1 MLFQQH
7 EDSQRL
13 VEIEKRLTSLEDKL
27 DLKSLSES
35 LHSTLQSSFDDW
47 LSSSLTVS
55 CIKEEM
61 DRRYKRSRAELSEF
75 TRDFKKSEK
84 DMKDLQEKY
93 STLEEE
99 LTKIKSFISDM
110 MIDLKLKA
118 YNGDLNRV
126 ERILDTKCSNGTA
139 NELVEKIRNCAKSD
153 EMVAVQGFMKDLEK
167 RIEEEFFKKQEA
179 FDQLEKSR
187 EKLLETLDMYSTREQ
202 TNGVSQKFYQ
212 KTVKIDTEI
221 AENQKKIGILYDM
234 IDKGFKNLG
243 CELGDRV
250 SFKDLNNLAQ
260 EVATKATK
268 VDFTRYMADI
278 NPKIS
283 GFQNELGVFNRIIRE
298 QEQAMLRLD
307 EVLLSKASKTETHDL
322 YQKLSLISKHSDI
335 EYKIDDMLNRQ
346 AKVQEDF
353 NDIQSDMRQMQS
365 QFSEMQTFFS
375 KKSSD
380 AMELKFLK
388 DLILDMQT
396 SISYKA
402 DRTETL
408 NCLEQKAGWGDYN
421 HLSQSLE
428 SVHRQIKLLAVQVG
442 ALEKLTTP
450 TGKVRN
456 AEKTQ
461 REYFNKITNRLVNY
475 VVTSKPTVDDPPM
488 PEEIKAFMKV
498 PITPKTVE
506 IKTRVNTPHRR
517 THYSFD
523 QLNNV

>member
-1 MLFQQH
+1 ML
-7 EDSQRL
+7 
-13 VEIEKRLTSLEDKL
+13 
-27 DLKSLSES
+27 
-35 LHSTLQSSFDDW
+35 
-47 LSSSLTVS
+47 
-55 CIKEEM
+55 
-61 DRRYKRSRAELSEF
+61 
-75 TRDFKKSEK
+75 
-84 DMKDLQEKY
+84 
-93 STLEEE
+93 
-99 LTKIKSFISDM
+99 
-110 MIDLKLKA
+110 
-118 YNGDLNRV
+118 
-126 ERILDTKCSNGTA
+126 
-139 NELVEKIRNCAKSD
+139 
-153 EMVAVQGFMKDLEK
+153 
-167 RIEEEFFKKQEA
+167 
-179 FDQLEKSR
+179 
-187 EKLLETLDMYSTREQ
+187 
-202 TNGVSQKFYQ
+202 
-212 KTVKIDTEI
+212 
-221 AENQKKIGILYDM
+221 
-234 IDKGFKNLG
+234 DKGLKNLG

-268 VDFTRYMADI
+268 VDFSRYMADI
-278 NPKIS
+278 TPKIS

-307 EVLLSKASKTETHDL
+307 EVLLEKASKTETHDL

-335 EYKIDDMLNRQ
+335 EYKIDDMISRQ

-475 VVTSKPTVDDPPM
+475 VVTSKPTVDDPPI

-498 PITPKTVE
+498 PVTPKTVE